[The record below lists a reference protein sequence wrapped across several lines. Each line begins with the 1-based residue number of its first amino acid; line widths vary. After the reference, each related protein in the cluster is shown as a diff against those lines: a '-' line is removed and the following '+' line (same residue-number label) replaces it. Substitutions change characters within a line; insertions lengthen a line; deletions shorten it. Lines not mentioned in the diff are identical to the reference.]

1 MLRVNGKKINTAF
14 GRLRERRVA
23 VGLVST
29 AAETP
34 EQEAKRIE
42 EEISTAIAAADIS
55 SLLNTIVQASSIT
68 TEDFI
73 KKTCG
78 ALLFMY
84 YTYLDKFHQY
94 PLDIDDIIDGM
105 LYLDAK
111 GYITKKA
118 TEKK

>member
-1 MLRVNGKKINTAF
+1 MLWLNGKKINTAF

-34 EQEAKRIE
+34 EQEARRLE
-42 EEISTAIAAADIS
+42 EEISIAIEAVDIS
-55 SLLNTIVQASSIT
+55 SLLNTICSASSLT
-68 TEDFI
+68 SEDFI

-84 YTYLDKFHQY
+84 YTYLDKFHQC
-94 PLDIDDIIDGM
+94 PMDVDDLIDGM

-111 GYITKKA
+111 GYITKKNM
-118 TEKK
+118 KDK